1 MGRPLSLGS
10 AWDQPEEPA
19 VFGGQQQQ
27 QHAVASAAAPSAVA
41 EGTAVAVA
49 EGGPAAGDASL
60 SSH

>member
-1 MGRPLSLGS
+1 MGRQRSLGS

-19 VFGGQQQQ
+19 VLGGQQQQ
-27 QHAVASAAAPSAVA
+27 KHVASAAAASAVA

-49 EGGPAAGDASL
+49 EGGPVAGDASL